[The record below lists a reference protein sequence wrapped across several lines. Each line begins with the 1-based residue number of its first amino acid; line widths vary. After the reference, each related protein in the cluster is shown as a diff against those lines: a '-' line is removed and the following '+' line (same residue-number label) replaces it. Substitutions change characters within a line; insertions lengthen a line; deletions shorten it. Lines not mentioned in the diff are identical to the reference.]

1 MEVSSLPALT
11 PTTTFPD
18 PDVISTSRI
27 ERLKLA
33 RKAIAQ
39 CLNDAVETEKC
50 HHEGEGNVIPE
61 EGWDVIQKKASV
73 YWDLYVPRITEENG
87 IMHRQFGEFKKA
99 NRAEVRKASTP
110 GLRALKSSLETL
122 SPNLVYIRH
131 IMPCS
136 LRTPNIASKAPF
148 LTVTFVNTPDVSTN
162 PQPQAPTLAPEFPA
176 GCT

>member
-99 NRAEVRKASTP
+99 NRAEVEKMLHISINEW
-110 GLRALKSSLETL
+110 LRSRVDFESLER
-122 SPNLVYIRH
+122 P
-131 IMPCS
+131 
-136 LRTPNIASKAPF
+136 
-148 LTVTFVNTPDVSTN
+148 ST
-162 PQPQAPTLAPEFPA
+162 
-176 GCT
+176 